1 MQFGYFFA
9 VLVSFNVFS
18 VIKGNYRNFMKSVF
32 TNPKIICF
40 LIFMLVAYLVPLVQ
54 SMSTIN
60 FITNEGYWYSPLG
73 FEYTVQIDIE
83 QRRAMLLLYGGFNAH
98 PGISWL
104 SYIMYVNMYVCPLI
118 MLIVHLIILIRNK
131 RKIGSF

>member
-73 FEYTVQIDIE
+73 FEYTVQIDDE

-98 PGISWL
+98 PG
-104 SYIMYVNMYVCPLI
+104 
-118 MLIVHLIILIRNK
+118 
-131 RKIGSF
+131 